1 MQVGRSHDMVMGS
14 RAVLGKIVT
23 EVSAAGFPINEKLT
37 LPVAVLDP
45 IEAYINGFGSFFLY
59 GAICE
64 PFRSR
69 VVDADWSWWLWVPE
83 FLEGS
88 AYRHG
93 LLAVV
98 KSGTDFSL
106 SGRRHHV
113 VKDFGDGMHRAVNR
127 GVRERWLGRVS
138 GVVAKKIVATN
149 AAARA
154 GL

>member
-1 MQVGRSHDMVMGS
+1 MGR
-14 RAVLGKIVT
+14 RVLLGEIVT
-23 EVSAAGFPINEKLT
+23 EVRAAGFPINEKLT
-37 LPVAVLDP
+37 LPGAVLDP
-45 IEAYINGFGSFFLY
+45 IEAQIDGFGYFLLY

-64 PFRSR
+64 TFHGR
-69 VVDADWSWWLWVPE
+69 VFDADWSWWLWVPE

-98 KSGTDFSL
+98 KSGTNFSL
-106 SGRRHHV
+106 SGGRHHV
-113 VKDFGDGMHRAVNR
+113 VKDLGDGMYRAVKR
-127 GVRERWLGRVS
+127 GVCEMWLGWVS

-149 AAARA
+149 AAASA

>member
-1 MQVGRSHDMVMGS
+1 M
-14 RAVLGKIVT
+14 LGEIVT
-23 EVSAAGFPINEKLT
+23 KVGAAKFPINEKLT
-37 LPVAVLDP
+37 LPGALLDP
-45 IEAYINGFGSFFLY
+45 IEAHINGFGSFWLY

-64 PFRSR
+64 PFRNR

-88 AYRHG
+88 AYWYG

-106 SGRRHHV
+106 SGGRHHV
-113 VKDFGDGMHRAVNR
+113 VKDLGDGMYGAVKR
-127 GVRERWLGRVS
+127 GVHERWIGRVS
-138 GVVAKKIVATN
+138 GVVAKEIVATDV
-149 AAARA
+149 AASA

>member
-1 MQVGRSHDMVMGS
+1 MLDEV
-14 RAVLGKIVT
+14 VT
-23 EVSAAGFPINEKLT
+23 KVSDAGFPINEKLA
-37 LPVAVLDP
+37 LPGAVLDP
-45 IEAYINGFGSFFLY
+45 IEAHIDGFGCFFLY
-59 GAICE
+59 CAVCKA
-64 PFRSR
+64 FRGRFVGS
-69 VVDADWSWWLWVPE
+69 DWSWWLWVPK

-106 SGRRHHV
+106 SGGRHHV
-113 VKDFGDGMHRAVNR
+113 VKDLGDGMYRAVKR
-127 GVRERWLGRVS
+127 GVCERWLGGVS